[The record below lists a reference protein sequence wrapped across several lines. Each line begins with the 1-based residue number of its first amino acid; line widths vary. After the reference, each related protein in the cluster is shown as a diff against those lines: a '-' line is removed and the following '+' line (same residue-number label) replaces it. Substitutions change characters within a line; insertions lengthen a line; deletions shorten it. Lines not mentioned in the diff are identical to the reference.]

1 MEDFSLTTVLVAAL
15 GAGGLGAFV
24 REIFA
29 GLSKVRNGVS
39 ARENDRRTDL
49 VKRAERAERAEVAAT
64 ERAERETRNRWS
76 IEEYAMRLRRLLI
89 QAGIEPPDQ
98 PQVEGTMGGNEVRD
112 LRADTP
118 AEGTP

>member
-1 MEDFSLTTVLVAAL
+1 MEDFSLTTVLVAVL
-15 GAGGLGAFV
+15 GAGGLGVFV

-29 GLSKVRNGVS
+29 GLAKMRSGVS

-76 IEEYAMRLRRLLI
+76 VEEYAMRLRRSLI
-89 QAGIEPPDQ
+89 ERGIDPPDM
-98 PQVEGTMGGNEVRD
+98 PVPEGTMTGSEVRD
-112 LRADTP
+112 LRADTHP
-118 AEGTP
+118 EGTP